1 MDQPMATNESQN
13 EVTNAKIS
21 ALSNPMNISEAFKEI
36 VSKNPSRY
44 TDLRDTVNKTFAEIS
59 DVMR

>member
-1 MDQPMATNESQN
+1 MHQPMITNEPQD
-13 EVTNAKIS
+13 EVTNTNIP
-21 ALSNPMNISEAFKEI
+21 ALSNPMNISVAFKEI

-44 TDLRDTVNKTFAEIS
+44 TDLCDTVNKAFEEIS